1 MPGATETGMM
11 FKAIALWILVM
22 LPTLLTLVTNDFTI
36 NIILLTVMFP
46 IILSFLTNMNGSPF
60 IVKTSVIGVASAMTF
75 FILYILS
82 MLIPKIKAGLSDP
95 GSNRS
100 TTIIII
106 VLIASVYGIS
116 MGAAGYFLPMFPM
129 PEMMQPQ
136 ATNSVY

>member
-75 FILYILS
+75 FILYIKVIN
-82 MLIPKIKAGLSDP
+82 LIM
-95 GSNRS
+95 SN
-100 TTIIII
+100 I
-106 VLIASVYGIS
+106 
-116 MGAAGYFLPMFPM
+116 
-129 PEMMQPQ
+129 
-136 ATNSVY
+136 